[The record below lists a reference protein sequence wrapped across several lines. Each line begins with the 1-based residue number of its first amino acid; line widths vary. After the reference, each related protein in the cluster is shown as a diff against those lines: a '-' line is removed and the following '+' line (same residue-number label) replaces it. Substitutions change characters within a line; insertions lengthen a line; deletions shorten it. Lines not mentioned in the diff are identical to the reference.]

1 MNESFLRYLNEGA
14 TIVTAWC
21 EHCKGP
27 GWVNDIV
34 WAILRTRQGELV
46 QESVFDTSKCLNSN
60 VNTIFDISHHTTVSL
75 VNEIQKALRQERNK

>member
-1 MNESFLRYLNEGA
+1 MNELFLRYLNEGA

-34 WAILRTRQGELV
+34 WVILRTQQGELV
-46 QESVFDTSKCLNSN
+46 QESVFDTAHLNSSIR
-60 VNTIFDISHHTTVSL
+60 TIFNISHHTTVSL
-75 VNEIQKALRQERNK
+75 VNEIERALRTERNK